1 MQFNVLKPDQSRG
14 LSATEVSA
22 RQEKHGLNLLTP
34 AKKVHPFIKYL
45 QFLFAIFN
53 FILLIC
59 GIVAYVIFAIDPANN
74 FPNVY
79 IGGLLIFVAL
89 VNAYIEFYQHQKSQA
104 ILDSFMNMIPSQTI
118 AIREG
123 TTKKISAVQLTIGDV
138 VYLKAGNKA
147 PADIV
152 LFSCNELKVD
162 NSSLTGEAE
171 PQMRSLKNS
180 QTNPLE
186 ASNLVF
192 NGSLIVNGDGY
203 GLVIR
208 IGDNTVIGQI
218 AYLTSSEEKRISPM
232 SQEINFFVQLIGA
245 LAGVVTLIFFL
256 LAILSKK
263 LSLAISFN
271 FAIGTFTAFVPQG
284 LPALVTILL
293 SLAAERMSKR
303 NVLVKDLEGVET
315 LGAITLLAT
324 DKTGTLTKNQM
335 TVSTVWCGVGCSC
348 SILMFLVWK
357 MGDNCWIKVWK
368 EFGKFYK
375 CQFYAHVQDLNQPK
389 DRFQLVQYLE
399 MQPNPV
405 CCEMRPSIWNYT
417 ICMTCI
423 QSALKFHSIRKTN
436 GP

>member
-1 MQFNVLKPDQSRG
+1 M
-14 LSATEVSA
+14 
-22 RQEKHGLNLLTP
+22 
-34 AKKVHPFIKYL
+34 

-368 EFGKFYK
+368 EFGSAYETFFTKI
-375 CQFYAHVQDLNQPK
+375 A
-389 DRFQLVQYLE
+389 
-399 MQPNPV
+399 
-405 CCEMRPSIWNYT
+405 SI
-417 ICMTCI
+417 
-423 QSALKFHSIRKTN
+423 
-436 GP
+436 